1 MPDTPLE
8 RALRA
13 ILTENAPAPI
23 GPYNQAIR
31 AGDFLFCSGQIPLD
45 PATGET
51 VGGTDVALQTRQV
64 MANVGA
70 VLAAAGATFA
80 HVVKTT
86 IFLVDINDFAK
97 VNEMYG
103 ASFVSGPAPARS
115 TVAVA
120 ALPRGVRVEIEVI
133 AHIA

>member
-1 MPDTPLE
+1 MQ
-8 RALRA
+8 A
-13 ILTENAPAPI
+13 ILTAEAPAPI

-45 PATGET
+45 PVTGERSGGGD
-51 VGGTDVALQTRQV
+51 VGLETKQV

-70 VLAAAGATFA
+70 VLAAGGATFA

-86 IFLVDINDFAK
+86 IYLVDMNDFAK
-97 VNEMYG
+97 VNEVYG
-103 ASFVSGPAPARS
+103 ASFVDGPAPARS

-133 AHIA
+133 AHVP